1 MGRCGDAKAGILVV
15 PKLGRTPS
23 SARKRASRG
32 QISGHFGP
40 VTALLPFFPAPNE
53 PFSCSSALSQ
63 VLRVGYRG
71 EEQVTCALAH
81 GGLGVTKHRLGD
93 LLEMAVLGAL
103 GFEFDAAAGWVS
115 GIIIPAE
122 GVGFYGAEGLL
133 EQKLLVVKPVVCLPL
148 YWKRR
153 LGGDITAS

>member
-1 MGRCGDAKAGILVV
+1 MCPGSWGPRGHE
-15 PKLGRTPS
+15 TPS
-23 SARKRASRG
+23 
-32 QISGHFGP
+32 
-40 VTALLPFFPAPNE
+40 
-53 PFSCSSALSQ
+53 
-63 VLRVGYRG
+63 
-71 EEQVTCALAH
+71 
-81 GGLGVTKHRLGD
+81 GD

-122 GVGFYGAEGLL
+122 GVGFYGANGLL
-133 EQKLLVVKPVVCLPL
+133 EQKLLVVKPMVCLPF